1 MPYNDKVVDVQVNL
15 GTQPIDTVGF
25 ETPLFIAIHNNFT
38 ERARVYA
45 ELDQLVDDGFA
56 PGSAAHTFASN
67 AFGGEFPPQ
76 YIVIGRQ
83 AATETVVDFVGGVFP
98 AESEV
103 IVNVAIPNYDRAV
116 VIQVGGG
123 TAATAIAEALA
134 TAITKDETLSGA
146 GVTATAKEGKVTV
159 TGATVGYSAGD
170 FKIKNKS
177 DETPQTIIDEIN
189 DANNNWYFLCAEDHS
204 TTAITALAKWA
215 QANYKLHVYST
226 ADEDAMG
233 VEGGIGYALKLLQ
246 IDNTIGMWDP
256 RANMDFPEGGIIG
269 AMASNDP
276 SYGDSLHLKKMP
288 GITPPNMSIG
298 QRMALWDN
306 NLNFYRMING
316 VGCFWE
322 GKCAS
327 GQYADVIRFS
337 HWIKFRSEES
347 MFGYMHRRSNMGMSM
362 KMSDDDLP
370 VIKSVLMNDPIN
382 VGITNGAI
390 LTGYD
395 EENSVFYDPIITVPK
410 RANIPTNQLA
420 ARTLEGV
427 KVELV
432 YNNALHF
439 VKIRI
444 NVLLD
449 KTGTTGTSA
458 QAMTA

>member
-1 MPYNDKVVDVQVNL
+1 MPYNDKIVDVQVNL

-25 ETPLFIAIHNNFT
+25 ETPLFIAIHKNFT

-56 PGSAAHTFASN
+56 PGSAAHTFAAN
-67 AFGGEFPPQ
+67 AFSGEFPPQ

-83 AATETVVDFVGGVFP
+83 NATGTVVDFVGGVFP
-98 AESEV
+98 AETEV
-103 IVNVAIPNYDRAV
+103 IVNVAIPNYDRAI
-116 VIQVGGG
+116 VIEVGGSS
-123 TAATAIAEALA
+123 AASTIAEAFA
-134 TAITKDETLSGA
+134 SAITGDEVLEGA
-146 GVTATAKEGKVTV
+146 GVTATAESGKVTV
-159 TGATVGYSAGD
+159 TGATVGYGAGD
-170 FKIKNKS
+170 FKIENKS
-177 DETPQTIIDEIN
+177 DETPQTVIDEIN
-189 DANNNWYFLCAEDHS
+189 DVNSNWYFLCAEDHS
-204 TTAITALAKWA
+204 TAAITALAKWA

-226 ADEDAMG
+226 ADQDAMG

-246 IDNTIGMWDP
+246 LDTLGMWDP
-256 RANMDFPEGGIIG
+256 RADMDFPEGGIVG

-288 GITPPNMSIG
+288 GITPPNMDVG

-382 VGITNGAI
+382 VGIRNGAI

-410 RANIPTNQLA
+410 RANIPANKLA

-427 KVELV
+427 KVEMV

-449 KTGTTGTSA
+449 KTGTTSTSA

>member
-98 AESEV
+98 AETEV
-103 IVNVAIPNYDRAV
+103 IVNVAIPNYDRAI
-116 VIQVGGG
+116 VIEVGGG
-123 TAATAIAEALA
+123 TAASTIAEALA
-134 TAITKDETLSGA
+134 TAITNDEILSDA
-146 GVTATAKEGKVTV
+146 SVTATAEAGKVTV
-159 TGATVGYSAGD
+159 TGATVGYGAGD
-170 FKIKNKS
+170 FKIENKS
-177 DETPQTIIDEIN
+177 SETPQTVIEDIN
-189 DANNNWYFLCAEDHS
+189 DENSNWYFLCSEDHS
-204 TTAITALAKWA
+204 TAAITALAKWA

-226 ADEDAMG
+226 ADQDAMG
-233 VEGGIGYALKLLQ
+233 VESGIGYALKLLQ
-246 IDNTIGMWDP
+246 LDTLGMWDP
-256 RANMDFPEGGIIG
+256 RADMDFPEGGIIG

-288 GITPPNMSIG
+288 GITPPNMGIG

-382 VGITNGAI
+382 MGITNGAI

-410 RANIPTNQLA
+410 RANIPANQLA

-449 KTGTTGTSA
+449 KTGATSTSA
-458 QAMTA
+458 QAMTE